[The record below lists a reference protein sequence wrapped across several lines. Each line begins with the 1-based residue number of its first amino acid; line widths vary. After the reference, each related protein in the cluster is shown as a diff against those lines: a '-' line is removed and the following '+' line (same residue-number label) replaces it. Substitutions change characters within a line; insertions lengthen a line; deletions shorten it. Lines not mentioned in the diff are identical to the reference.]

1 MHLSPAAVERIK
13 NLGMTDKGRRSEFL
27 ISIGEDSASTHSLY
41 IELTPTEY
49 WLATSFPRE
58 RQYRTWWLST
68 HTNREYGENIRQLAA
83 KYPNGLARL
92 PELPEERSG
101 EVNRATAPPDPDYML
116 VSAAKEDENST
127 GHGTKAKRGTS
138 RANTPS
144 IFPELAALTEAQ
156 P

>member
-1 MHLSPAAVERIK
+1 LHLSPAAVERIK

-68 HTNREYGENIRQLAA
+68 HTNLEFGENIRRLA
-83 KYPNGLARL
+83 PNIPTDSRGCRNCRRNVQ
-92 PELPEERSG
+92 ERSTALPLLQIPITCLSPPPMRMEVPLATVQSPSG
-101 EVNRATAPPDPDYML
+101 ERPAP
-116 VSAAKEDENST
+116 VRHQCFQNSL
-127 GHGTKAKRGTS
+127 R
-138 RANTPS
+138 
-144 IFPELAALTEAQ
+144 
-156 P
+156 